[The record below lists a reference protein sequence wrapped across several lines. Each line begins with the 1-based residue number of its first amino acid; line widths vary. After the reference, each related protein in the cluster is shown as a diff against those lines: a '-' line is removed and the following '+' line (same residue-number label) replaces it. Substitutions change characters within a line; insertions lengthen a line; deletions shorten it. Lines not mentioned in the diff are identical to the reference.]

1 MNIKG
6 KIFEKCKKYF
16 EEYLFGFDQNQL
28 QMKILTGN
36 IDLVNVNIRP
46 DKINEIFEKKRIP
59 FALKA
64 GIISKLSIKVS
75 I

>member
-6 KIFEKCKKYF
+6 RILGKFQKYF
-16 EEYLFGFDQNQL
+16 EEYLFGFDQSQL
-28 QMKILTGN
+28 QMKLLTGN
-36 IDLVNVNIRP
+36 IDLHNVNIRP
-46 DKINEIFEKKRIP
+46 DKINEIFDKKQVP

-75 I
+75 R